1 MAAVAWG
8 EDWAVARVVGARVVV
23 KVVVVRV
30 VARVEEA
37 TAVAVMVA
45 AAREVATAVE
55 MVGGRGEAPVEV
67 TAAGA
72 TDAVARVAVKEGAR
86 AVETAEVVTE
96 VVA

>member
-1 MAAVAWG
+1 MVATVG
-8 EDWAVARVVGARVVV
+8 AARVVARA
-23 KVVVVRV
+23 VVVRV

-37 TAVAVMVA
+37 TAVAVRVA
-45 AAREVATAVE
+45 AAREVAMAVE

-72 TDAVARVAVKEGAR
+72 TDAVARVVVKEGAR